1 MGTLDDREFALIHMF
16 RFKELAE
23 TGYRAYRKQVK
34 IFPEITH
41 PHCMVLWEA
50 FLKLAQALKTL
61 DMTKTLLV
69 RELKQAFPT
78 YIDDMTPEQYAR
90 GIAVIQALAL
100 SRKSQMKLEEGK
112 AYVEALIK
120 TEIHSKV
127 LDKIRSNT
135 SLDSVRKAM
144 QTADDDVQHII
155 PSAPSDNMI
164 GIEFPL
170 QNIAKY
176 IGKTKK
182 VPFGISFLDKLT
194 GGGCVEG
201 TVMGF
206 LGIQGG
212 GKTMMTVQM
221 AIASA
226 KVARQVLW
234 LTYEQE
240 FSGDIAERAITRVTG
255 TMLGQVRQKAYSQ
268 LDEHTRNKIE
278 EAKSKIGQY
287 LAIRN
292 FAAPLT
298 DANGTPLPDE
308 QQMVG
313 DGSDIRAIVQYMKR
327 IGRPPKII
335 LFDWMGEAVERICIA
350 RGIDPKD
357 NFQTIASEYLRD
369 INSIC
374 ADYNCIGIVFHQ
386 IAAVNKTQPPK
397 WKPTAADAERFKA
410 FSRNM
415 FGCFVMGNAKV
426 NGSGA
431 RWLLT
436 DKLRNGVPAETV
448 IRMVGEEAQFVEAE
462 GWVIGPHG
470 DFEDPS
476 VTESSENAVEDKEA
490 RIRSFTQQFFGTDQ
504 ESEGF

>member
-1 MGTLDDREFALIHMF
+1 MR
-16 RFKELAE
+16 
-23 TGYRAYRKQVK
+23 
-34 IFPEITH
+34 IFPDITH
-41 PHCMVLWEA
+41 PHCLVLWET
-50 FLKLAQALKTL
+50 FLKIAKALNTL
-61 DMTKTLLV
+61 DITKALLFK
-69 RELKQAFPT
+69 ELKQAFPV
-78 YIDDMTPEQYAR
+78 YQDNMTPEQYER
-90 GIAVIQALAL
+90 GVKVLAALAS
-100 SRKSQMKLEEGK
+100 SRKSQMKIEEGK

-127 LDKIRSNT
+127 LDKIRSNA
-135 SLDSVRKAM
+135 SLETVRKAVKI
-144 QTADDDVQHII
+144 ADDDVNQIM
-155 PSAPSDNMI
+155 PQKPMDAAI

-176 IGKTKK
+176 IGKTKR
-182 VPFGISFLDKLT
+182 VPFGVSFLDKLT

-212 GKTMMTVQM
+212 GKTMMTVQV

-255 TMLGQVRQKAYSQ
+255 TMLGQVRQKTYSQ

-292 FAAPLT
+292 FAAPLV
-298 DANGTPLPDE
+298 DENGVQLPDE

-350 RGIDPKD
+350 RGIDPKEH
-357 NFQTIASEYLRD
+357 FQTVASEYLRD
-369 INSIC
+369 INAIC
-374 ADYNCIGIVFHQ
+374 ADYGCIGIVFHQ

-426 NGSGA
+426 GGSGA

-470 DFEDPS
+470 DFEDPT
-476 VTESSENAVEDKEA
+476 VMESTENAEDTAEA
-490 RIRSFTQQFFGTDQ
+490 RRRMFTQTFFGKDPD
-504 ESEGF
+504 SEGF

>member
-23 TGYRAYRKQVK
+23 MGYRAYRKNVQ
-34 IFPEITH
+34 IFPDITH
-41 PHCMVLWEA
+41 PHCMVLWET

-61 DMTKTLLV
+61 DITKALLT
-69 RELKQAFPT
+69 RELKQALPV
-78 YIDDMTPEQYAR
+78 YQSNMTSEQYSR
-90 GIAVIQALAL
+90 GISVISALAS
-100 SRKSQMKLEEGK
+100 SRKSQMKLEEGR
-112 AYVEALIK
+112 AYVSSLIRS
-120 TEIHSKV
+120 EIHSKV
-127 LDKIRSNT
+127 LDKIRNNT
-135 SLDSVRKAM
+135 SLDSVRKAV
-144 QTADDDVQHII
+144 QAADDDVQNII
-155 PSAPSDNMI
+155 PNTPTDSMI

-176 IGKTKK
+176 IGKTKR

-226 KVARQVLW
+226 KVAKQVLW

-240 FSGDIAERAITRVTG
+240 FNGDIAERAITRITG
-255 TMLGQVRQKAYSQ
+255 TLLGQIRQKAYSQ
-268 LDEHTRNKIE
+268 LDDSTKAKIE
-278 EAKSKIGQY
+278 EAKTKIGQH

-292 FAAPLT
+292 FAAPLL
-298 DANGTPLPDE
+298 DSNGVPLPDE

-313 DGSDIRAIVQYMKR
+313 DGSDIRAIVQHMKR
-327 IGRPPKII
+327 IGRTPKLI
-335 LFDWMGEAVERICIA
+335 LFDWLGEAVERICIA
-350 RGIDPKD
+350 RNLDMTTHYRP
-357 NFQTIASEYLRD
+357 IASEVLRD
-369 INSIC
+369 FNAIC

-386 IAAVNKTQPPK
+386 IAGANKNQPPK
-397 WKPTAADAERFKA
+397 WKPTAADAENFRA

-426 NGSGA
+426 GGSGA

-470 DFEDPS
+470 DFEDPN
-476 VTESSENAVEDKEA
+476 VLNEIPEDKEEQEE
-490 RIRSFTQQFFGTDQ
+490 RKRSFMANLMGKDTLSD
-504 ESEGF
+504 GF

>member
-1 MGTLDDREFALIHMF
+1 MGTLDDREFALLHMF

-23 TGYRAYRKQVK
+23 TGYRAYRKHVQ
-34 IFPEITH
+34 IFPEISH
-41 PHCMVLWEA
+41 PHCMVLWET
-50 FLKLAQALKTL
+50 FLKIAQSLKTL
-61 DMTKTLLV
+61 DITKALIV
-69 RELKQAFPT
+69 KELKQALPS
-78 YIDDMTPEQYAR
+78 YQDSMTEEQYAR
-90 GIAVIQALAL
+90 GVAVIAALAT
-100 SRKSQMKLEEGK
+100 SKKSSMKIEEGK
-112 AYVEALIK
+112 AYVESLIR

-127 LDKIRSNT
+127 LDKIRSNS

-144 QTADDDVQHII
+144 KLADDDVQHII
-155 PSAPSDNMI
+155 PDKPSDHMI

-182 VPFGISFLDKLT
+182 VPFGINFLDKLT

-212 GKTMMTVQM
+212 GKTMMTVQL

-255 TMLGQVRQKAYSQ
+255 TLLGQVRQKAYSQ
-268 LDEHTRNKIE
+268 LDEHTRAKIE
-278 EAKSKIGQY
+278 EARSKIGQY

-292 FAAPLT
+292 FAAPLV
-298 DANGTPLPDE
+298 DANGVPLPDD

-313 DGSDIRAIVQYMKR
+313 DGSDIRSIVQYMKR
-327 IGRPPKII
+327 IGKLPKII

-350 RGIDPKD
+350 RGVDPKE
-357 NFQTIASEYLRD
+357 NFQTVASEYLRD
-369 INSIC
+369 INAIC
-374 ADYNCIGIVFHQ
+374 ADYGCIGIVFHQ
-386 IAAVNKTQPPK
+386 IAAIHKTQPPK

-436 DKLRNGVPAETV
+436 DKLRNGVPSETV

-476 VTESSENAVEDKEA
+476 VTDSVPEDKE
-490 RIRSFTQQFFGTDQ
+490 DQ
-504 ESEGF
+504 DRRKREYMNKILGRDMDSEGF

>member
-1 MGTLDDREFALIHMF
+1 MGTLDDREFALLHMF

-23 TGYRAYRKQVK
+23 TGYRAYRKNVQ
-34 IFPEITH
+34 IFPDITH
-41 PHCMVLWEA
+41 PHCMVLWET
-50 FLKLAQALKTL
+50 FLKVAQALKTL
-61 DMTKTLLV
+61 DMTKELLV
-69 RELKQAFPT
+69 RELKQALPV
-78 YIDDMTPEQYAR
+78 YQDSMTPEQYQR
-90 GIAVIQALAL
+90 GIAVLQALAL
-100 SRKSQMKLEEGK
+100 SRKSTMKMEEGK

-120 TEIHSKV
+120 SEIHSKV

-135 SLDSVRKAM
+135 SLDSVRKAV
-144 QTADDDVQHII
+144 QNADDDVQTII
-155 PSAPSDNMI
+155 PNKPSDSMI

-176 IGKTKK
+176 IGKTKR

-240 FSGDIAERAITRVTG
+240 FNGDIAERAITRITG
-255 TMLGQVRQKAYSQ
+255 TLLGQVRQKSYSQ
-268 LDEHTRNKIE
+268 LDDTTKAKIE
-278 EAKSKIGQY
+278 EARTKIGQH

-292 FAAPLT
+292 FAAPLM
-298 DANGTPLPDE
+298 DENGVPLPDE

-313 DGSDIRAIVQYMKR
+313 DGNDIRAIVQHMKR
-327 IGRPPKII
+327 IGRTPKII
-335 LFDWMGEAVERICIA
+335 LFDWLGEAVERICIA
-350 RGIDPKD
+350 RNINPGEH
-357 NFQTIASEYLRD
+357 FRTVASEVLRD
-369 INSIC
+369 FNAIC

-386 IAAVNKTQPPK
+386 IAAINKTQPPK
-397 WKPTAADAERFKA
+397 WKPTAADAENFKA

-476 VTESSENAVEDKEA
+476 VMDTVPDDKAEQDA
-490 RIRSFTQQFFGTDQ
+490 RKQAFMASLMGKDTVSD
-504 ESEGF
+504 GF

>member
-23 TGYRAYRKQVK
+23 MGYRAYRKNVQ
-34 IFPEITH
+34 IFPDITH
-41 PHCMVLWEA
+41 PHCMVLWES
-50 FLKLAQALKTL
+50 FLKVAQALKTL
-61 DMTKTLLV
+61 DITKALLT
-69 RELKQAFPT
+69 RELKQALPV
-78 YIDDMTPEQYAR
+78 YHDSMTPEQYAK
-90 GIAVIQALAL
+90 GVAVISALAS
-100 SRKSQMKLEEGK
+100 SRKSQMKLEEGR

-120 TEIHSKV
+120 SEIHSKV
-127 LDKIRSNT
+127 LDKIRNNA
-135 SLDSVRKAM
+135 SLETVRKAM
-144 QTADDDVQHII
+144 QNADEDVNQIM
-155 PSAPSDNMI
+155 PQTPTDAAI

-176 IGKTKK
+176 IGKTKR
-182 VPFGISFLDKLT
+182 VPFGVSFLDKLT

-212 GKTMMTVQM
+212 GKTMMTVQV

-226 KVARQVLW
+226 KVAKQVLW

-240 FSGDIAERAITRVTG
+240 FKGDIAERAITRVTG

-268 LDEHTRNKIE
+268 LDDTTKAKIE
-278 EAKSKIGQY
+278 AARTKIGQY

-292 FAAPLT
+292 FAAPLE
-298 DANGTPLPDE
+298 DENGVSLPDE

-313 DGSDIRAIVQYMKR
+313 DGNDIRAIVHYMKR
-327 IGRPPKII
+327 IGRTPKII

-357 NFQTIASEYLRD
+357 HFQTVASEYLRD

-374 ADYNCIGIVFHQ
+374 ADYGCVGIVFHQ

-426 NGSGA
+426 GGSGA

-476 VTESSENAVEDKEA
+476 VTASTENAVEAEDQRQKNFA
-490 RIRSFTQQFFGTDQ
+490 QQFFGRDS

>member
-1 MGTLDDREFALIHMF
+1 MGTLDDREFALLHMF

-23 TGYRAYRKQVK
+23 MGYRAYRRNVQ

-41 PHCMVLWEA
+41 PHCMVLWET
-50 FLKLAQALKTL
+50 FLKVAQALKTL
-61 DMTKTLLV
+61 DMTKELLV
-69 RELKQAFPT
+69 RELKQALPV
-78 YIDDMTPEQYAR
+78 YQDSMTPEQYTR
-90 GIAVIQALAL
+90 GVSVIKALAV
-100 SRKSQMKLEEGK
+100 SRKSTMKMEEGK
-112 AYVEALIK
+112 AYVEAIIRN
-120 TEIHSKV
+120 EIHSKV
-127 LDKIRSNT
+127 LDKIRNNT

-144 QTADDDVQHII
+144 QTADDDVQTIM
-155 PSAPSDNMI
+155 PNTPSDSMI

-182 VPFGISFLDKLT
+182 VPFGINFLDKLT

-226 KVARQVLW
+226 KIARQVLW

-240 FSGDIAERAITRVTG
+240 FNGDIAERAITRVTG
-255 TMLGQVRQKAYSQ
+255 TLLGQVRQKAYSQ
-268 LDEHTRNKIE
+268 LDETTRNRIE
-278 EAKSKIGQY
+278 HARATIGQY

-292 FAAPLT
+292 FAAPLV
-298 DANGTPLPDE
+298 DENGNQLPDE

-313 DGSDIRAIVQYMKR
+313 DGSDIRAIVQYMHR
-327 IGRPPKII
+327 IGKTPKII

-350 RGIDPKD
+350 RGIDPKE
-357 NFQTIASEYLRD
+357 NFQTVASEYLRD

-436 DKLRNGVPAETV
+436 DKLRNGVPSETV

-476 VTESSENAVEDKEA
+476 LLDSVPDDKE
-490 RIRSFTQQFFGTDQ
+490 DQ
-504 ESEGF
+504 EARKREFMANLMGKDTLSEGY

>member
-1 MGTLDDREFALIHMF
+1 ML

-23 TGYRAYRKQVK
+23 IGYRAYRKDVVM
-34 IFPEITH
+34 FPDITH
-41 PHCMVLWEA
+41 PHCMVLWES
-50 FLKLAQALKTL
+50 FLKVAQALKTL
-61 DMTKTLLV
+61 DITKNLLV
-69 RELKQAFPT
+69 MELKQAFPVYEDT
-78 YIDDMTPEQYAR
+78 MTPDQFQR
-90 GIAVIQALAL
+90 GINVIQALAT
-100 SRKSQMKLEEGK
+100 SRKSQMKLEEGR
-112 AYVEALIK
+112 AYIESLIK
-120 TEIHSKV
+120 SEVHSKV
-127 LDKIRSNT
+127 LDKIRSNAN
-135 SLDSVRKAM
+135 LESVRKAVKS
-144 QTADDDVQHII
+144 ADDDIQNII
-155 PSAPSDNMI
+155 PVAPSDAAI

-182 VPFGISFLDKLT
+182 VPFGINFLDKLT

-240 FSGDIAERAITRVTG
+240 FNGDIAERAITRVTG
-255 TMLGQVRQKAYSQ
+255 TLLGKVRQRSYSQ
-268 LDEHTRNKIE
+268 LDDHTRAEIE
-278 EAKSKIGQY
+278 AAKAKIGQY

-292 FAAPLT
+292 FAAPLLGP
-298 DANGTPLPDE
+298 DGQPLPDE

-313 DGSDIRAIVQYMKR
+313 DGTDIRAIVQYMKR
-327 IGRPPKII
+327 IGRVPKII

-357 NFQTIASEYLRD
+357 NFQTVASEYLRD
-369 INSIC
+369 INAVC
-374 ADYNCIGIVFHQ
+374 ADYGCIGVVFHQ

-415 FGCFVMGNAKV
+415 FGCFVMGNARV
-426 NGSGA
+426 GGSGA

-448 IRMVGEEAQFVEAE
+448 IRMVGEEARFVEAE
-462 GWVIGPHG
+462 GWVIGPSG
-470 DFEDPS
+470 DFEDPTIS
-476 VTESSENAVEDKEA
+476 ESSASAEDHEA
-490 RIRSFTQQFFGTDQ
+490 KRRAFTQEFFGTDH